1 MKQSIYCDTDVW
13 KYSISVNQC
22 YINLWSLGHR
32 AIEMTRINE
41 DESRNNQ
48 VTSLKESEMH
58 LKVWS
63 FSKFLKSHWHGSLT
77 LHGNTTKLCWRKY
90 GEHILI
96 FMKVVAALKLFHI
109 MKTSVSEGYTFFFIF
124 FLSNKVD
131 RCFDTVQNYIST
143 FRYYC
148 SQQFI

>member
-1 MKQSIYCDTDVW
+1 MRSNKCAECRWTWKIEDKKNCDLLKQSIYCDTDVW

-32 AIEMTRINE
+32 AKEMTRINE

-63 FSKFLKSHWHGSLT
+63 FSKFWKATDTAVWHCME
-77 LHGNTTKLCWRKY
+77 NTTKLYWRKY

-96 FMKVVAALKLFHI
+96 FMKVVAAPKLFHI
-109 MKTSVSEGYTFFFIF
+109 MKTLLVRATI
-124 FLSNKVD
+124 LLHLLLIK
-131 RCFDTVQNYIST
+131 
-143 FRYYC
+143 
-148 SQQFI
+148 